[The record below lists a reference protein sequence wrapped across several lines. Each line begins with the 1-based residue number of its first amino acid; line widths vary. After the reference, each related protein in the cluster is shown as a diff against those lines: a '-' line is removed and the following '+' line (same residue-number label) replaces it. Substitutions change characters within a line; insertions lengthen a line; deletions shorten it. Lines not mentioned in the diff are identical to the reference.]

1 MNMNKQLEISALIT
15 EEIREKLA
23 RVEQIKKEL
32 RQLEKDLNKEVKPVL
47 REIANG
53 EELEFS
59 NDDIEIKISATKEIV
74 SVKPKSVL
82 EVILSDKQ
90 KKKVFEIKQST
101 PRVTVKILKTEGGN

>member
-1 MNMNKQLEISALIT
+1 MNKEIAISKLIT

-32 RQLEKDLNKEVKPVL
+32 RQLEKDLNKEVKPAL
-47 REIANG
+47 RKIANG

-59 NDDIEIKISATKEIV
+59 NDDIEIKISEIKEIV
-74 SVKPKSVL
+74 SVKPKATL

-101 PRVTVKILKTEGGN
+101 PRISIKILNTERRLN